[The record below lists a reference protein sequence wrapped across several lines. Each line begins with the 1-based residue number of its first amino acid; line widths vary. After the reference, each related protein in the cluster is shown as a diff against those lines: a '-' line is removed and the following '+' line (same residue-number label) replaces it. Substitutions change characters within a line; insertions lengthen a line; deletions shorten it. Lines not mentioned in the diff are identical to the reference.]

1 MIRPAARGAAHVCQ
15 SLPGHDRAARLGISR
30 EHAHHDPRAERISP
44 KVVVPVTKPKML
56 HERKPVVCEYVRR
69 IPGGIARFRAVP
81 VAAEVRKN
89 DAMPLRG
96 ECVGRAVF
104 EHARARAAK
113 AGQQDQRSAGPDL
126 MPCQFHAAAAGESI
140 PTHDP

>member
-1 MIRPAARGAAHVCQ
+1 
-15 SLPGHDRAARLGISR
+15 
-30 EHAHHDPRAERISP
+30 
-44 KVVVPVTKPKML
+44 ML
-56 HERKPVVCEYVRR
+56 DERKPVVCEYVER

-96 ECVGRAVF
+96 KCADRAVF
-104 EHARARAAK
+104 EHARAHAAE

-126 MPCQFHAAAAGESI
+126 MPRQLRAVAAGESI
-140 PTHDP
+140 LTHDPWELSLNPPID